1 MSDTLFARC
10 RARFALGDE
19 RIYLL
24 GHSLGPASHASIAA
38 VERCAREAWA
48 RDLAASWNNGWM
60 QASARVG
67 AKIASR
73 IGADPH
79 EVHVT
84 DCVTVNLY
92 KLAGAARMAS
102 ARAGFVIEDG
112 GFPSDSYALE
122 GVLSAIGGYALMTP
136 RDSLADAITDD
147 TAAVIATEVDFR
159 TGARLDLK
167 RLAAAATARSA
178 YSLIDLSHSAGIL
191 DVDLD
196 AAGVD
201 LAVGCGYKYF
211 NGGPGAPAFVYVAAR
226 HHGRLQTPLPGW
238 MGHAEPFAFDPIFSP
253 AADARAFATGTPP
266 ILSLAALEGA
276 LDAIADANPHDL
288 AAQAL
293 ELGDIFDAAVGD
305 ASTLGLERVT
315 PAVRGAHLAYR
326 FAHGFALKEALIARG
341 VIGDFR
347 TPDLLR
353 FGFSPLYIS
362 ADEARRAGEI
372 VRAVLASQSWRDFLT
387 QTTPQVT

>member
-1 MSDTLFARC
+1 MTDALFARC
-10 RARFALGDE
+10 RPRFALGDE

-24 GHSLGPASHASIAA
+24 GHSLGPATHSSLAA
-38 VERCAREAWA
+38 VDHCARHAWA
-48 RDLAASWNNGWM
+48 NDLAASWNAGWM
-60 QASARVG
+60 QASERVG
-67 AKIASR
+67 AKIAAR
-73 IGADPH
+73 IGAH
-79 EVHVT
+79 ANEVHVA

-102 ARAGFVIEDG
+102 ARAGFVIEEG

-136 RDSLADAITDD
+136 RDSLADAITED

-159 TGARLDLK
+159 SGDRLDLQ
-167 RLAAAATARSA
+167 RLAAAASTRGAL
-178 YSLIDLSHSAGIL
+178 SLIDLSHSAGIL
-191 DVDLD
+191 DVDLHT
-196 AAGVD
+196 AGVD

-226 HHGRLQTPLPGW
+226 HLGRLQTPLPGW
-238 MGHAEPFAFDPIFSP
+238 MGHAEPFAFDPVFSP

-276 LDAIADANPHDL
+276 LDAVADVDPRDL
-288 AAQAL
+288 AQQAL
-293 ELGDIFDAAVGD
+293 ALGDIFHAAIGD
-305 ASTLGLERVT
+305 VSAFGFERVT
-315 PAVRGAHLAYR
+315 PTRRGAHLAYR
-326 FAHGFALKEALIARG
+326 FAEGFALKEALIAHG
-341 VIGDFR
+341 VVGDFR

-362 ADEARRAGEI
+362 AQDARRAGEI
-372 VRAVLASQSWRDFLT
+372 VRAVLASHRWQDHIAHEK
-387 QTTPQVT
+387 PQVT